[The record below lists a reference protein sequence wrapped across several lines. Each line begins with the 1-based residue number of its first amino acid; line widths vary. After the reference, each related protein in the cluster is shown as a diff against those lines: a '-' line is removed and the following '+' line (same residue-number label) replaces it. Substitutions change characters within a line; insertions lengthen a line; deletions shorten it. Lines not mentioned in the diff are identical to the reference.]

1 MQLVIDKWKENIM
14 SNGLNRRKFFGL
26 AALTTFGAVLFSK
39 TPLKYFDKEK
49 KIILN
54 KKVKLHTS
62 AVKRNK

>member
-1 MQLVIDKWKENIM
+1 M

-26 AALTTFGAVLFSK
+26 AAVTAFGAALFSK
-39 TPLKYFDKEK
+39 TPLKYFDREK